1 MPATEMKELLKHELG
16 DLLYAEQK
24 ILRMLG
30 AMNRESSN
38 PQMKERVG
46 EHLQETYEQIERL
59 KRAFEVIGEEAKAE
73 KCHAAIGLK
82 EEHDSFVREEQP
94 SPPMLEAYNLGNGL
108 RVEHYEIAGYRSAI
122 ALAQAMGEN
131 ECVALLG
138 ESLREEEAMA
148 TFIERSAAKALR
160 MLSATMEEGE
170 GGEEEEAPAKRGR
183 SSGAKTASKS
193 ASKTASKSASKTA
206 SKSTGGGNGKAA
218 DTGAKTAS
226 KTAGKTA
233 SKSAAKSAGKTASKS
248 ASKSASGGR
257 KSASGGK
264 TASKSSRAR
273 A

>member
-38 PQMKERVG
+38 PRMKERVG

-59 KRAFEVIGEEAKAE
+59 KRAFEVIGEEARAE

-82 EEHDSFVREEQP
+82 EEHDSFVREEEP

-122 ALAQAMGEN
+122 ALAQAMGET

-148 TFIERSAAKALR
+148 TFIERSAARSLKLI
-160 MLSATMEEGE
+160 ATQMEEGE
-170 GGEEEEAPAKRGR
+170 GEAEEDEAPKRGR
-183 SSGAKTASKS
+183 GAKTASKTASKSASRSNGKAETGAKTARKTAGKSASKTAGKS
-193 ASKTASKSASKTA
+193 ASKTASKSRS
-206 SKSTGGGNGKAA
+206 
-218 DTGAKTAS
+218 GA
-226 KTAGKTA
+226 AGKTA
-233 SKSAAKSAGKTASKS
+233 SKRAKA
-248 ASKSASGGR
+248 
-257 KSASGGK
+257 
-264 TASKSSRAR
+264 
-273 A
+273 